1 MSIELYIVSIIQLE
15 AQRQLLQF
23 LRLYQDKRAQL
34 ILWDKV
40 LWVWVIIVDGYE
52 MGRHR
57 EREKKAKKANNK
69 VLIEFY
75 YVVSREREWSR
86 WKAWNN
92 EIKKQQQHER
102 ASSEKSGK

>member
-57 EREKKAKKANNK
+57 ERGKKAKKKTNNK

-75 YVVSREREWSR
+75 YVVSSESEAVERH
-86 WKAWNN
+86 
-92 EIKKQQQHER
+92 EIMK
-102 ASSEKSGK
+102 